1 LCACAM
7 LSRRCC
13 TERRATAYLCG
24 QLPVGT
30 GAGCCL
36 TDHHRM
42 LCAAASHGALC
53 KARPPGCC
61 LVACA
66 RLRCMARAHG
76 LCLLYTAG
84 RARQPA
90 AAEQG
95 RRAWVSIRDTAQA
108 WRRASRRR
116 RWRAWWRSRA
126 LSHPRPAARAA
137 PTRGA
142 PRPPL
147 LRSTTRRTTMTTT
160 TRTTMTWRRTRR
172 SSRRWPR
179 SALRRRPW
187 QSGARGAALSTP
199 LVVRSRAARREG
211 GRGGAQASAG
221 GAAPLLHRRASS
233 AGLGLP
239 ARCVV
244 ERAADLCHVGLL
256 PGPQGGLLMPKS
268 VLRLRSPIRGLCTV
282 VAGNAPCPTEAAE
295 LDLQDSNGG
304 RVGVREG
311 AHTSRS
317 HLC

>member
-1 LCACAM
+1 MARVVEVAGV
-7 LSRRCC
+7 
-13 TERRATAYLCG
+13 EPPAAG
-24 QLPVGT
+24 
-30 GAGCCL
+30 GARGA
-36 TDHHRM
+36 DAGG
-42 LCAAASHGALC
+42 AAA
-53 KARPPGCC
+53 
-61 LVACA
+61 
-66 RLRCMARAHG
+66 
-76 LCLLYTAG
+76 
-84 RARQPA
+84 A
-90 AAEQG
+90 AAALDDEEDDDDDNDEDDDDVEEDE
-95 RRAWVSIRDTAQA
+95 AELAAMAAQ
-108 WRRASRRR
+108 
-116 RWRAWWRSRA
+116 
-126 LSHPRPAARAA
+126 RAA
-137 PTRGA
+137 EA
-142 PRPPL
+142 
-147 LRSTTRRTTMTTT
+147 
-160 TRTTMTWRRTRR
+160 
-172 SSRRWPR
+172 
-179 SALRRRPW
+179 ALAKQVQEVRL